1 MLDFGI
7 ECIHIKEQIF
17 AVAYNK
23 SNSQQ
28 STLSLLRDE
37 FKHTGFSLSR
47 FNKVNALYNKIKD
60 GLLISIEDV
69 YSVIGIDNL
78 IHAKNLIGYKRKTTK
93 EYRNLVIEI
102 IDRSIAQVQ
111 KNIDKV
117 NMPELAYSIF
127 YNAQEFTEDK
137 PKYSPKLWFIGNSSA
152 HNKIVSKAFE
162 GFTRA
167 TIENKSNPE
176 FCAESIILLLN
187 AYKECIEDSF
197 RCDYMDSIIDQIHF
211 WYFTEAD
218 QDYNY
223 LIFMPEAFDEIRD
236 FLKSVLDNNPFYIY
250 VKLDTENQFM
260 IKKNECEPCTNCQ
273 NLISIA
279 ENSYQRFTSIRMLK
293 TELESFY
300 SKRKALV
307 DYGVLDYKVYNITE
321 HFKKYDEAKR
331 CKLDKLI
338 RVTTMLEP
346 VIEHI
351 GVIQD
356 KDDYIKQNLKQ
367 ELSDLLGESLV
378 S

>member
-69 YSVIGIDNL
+69 YSVIGIDNI

-93 EYRNLVIEI
+93 EYRNLVIGI

-111 KNIDKV
+111 KNIYKV

-167 TIENKSNPE
+167 SIENKSNPE

-321 HFKKYDEAKR
+321 YFKKYDEAKR
-331 CKLDKLI
+331 CKLEKLI

-356 KDDYIKQNLKQ
+356 KDDFIKQNLKQ
-367 ELSDLLGESLV
+367 ELSDLLGESLA

>member
-7 ECIHIKEQIF
+7 ECINFKDQFF
-17 AVAYNK
+17 AVVYNK

-28 STLSLLRDE
+28 TTLSLLKDE
-37 FKHTGFSLSR
+37 FRHTGFNPTR
-47 FNKVNALYNKIKD
+47 FNKVQSLYHKIKD

-93 EYRNLVIEI
+93 EYRNLVVQI
-102 IDRSIAQVQ
+102 IDRSIAQIQ

-127 YNAQEFTEDK
+127 LNAQEFTEDK

-162 GFTRA
+162 NFTRA
-167 TIENKSNPE
+167 SIVDKSNPE
-176 FCAESIILLLN
+176 FCVKSITDLLN

-223 LIFMPEAFDEIRD
+223 LIFMPEAFDEIKD
-236 FLKSVLDNNPFYIY
+236 FLKSVLDNNPFHIY
-250 VKLDTENQFM
+250 VKLDNENQFM

-293 TELESFY
+293 TELEDFY
-300 SKRKALV
+300 NKRKALV
-307 DYGVLDYKVYNITE
+307 DFGVLDYKVYNITE

-331 CKLDKLI
+331 CKLERLI
-338 RVTTMLEP
+338 RVTTLLDP
-346 VIEHI
+346 LIEHVGI
-351 GVIQD
+351 IHD
-356 KDDYIKQNLKQ
+356 KDDFIKQNIKQ
-367 ELSDLLGESLV
+367 QIAELLGESLAA
-378 S
+378 

>member
-28 STLSLLRDE
+28 STLSLLKDE

-167 TIENKSNPE
+167 SIEDKSNPE
-176 FCAESIILLLN
+176 FCAGSIISLLN

-223 LIFMPEAFDEIRD
+223 LIFMPEAFDEIRE

-331 CKLDKLI
+331 CKLERLI

-346 VIEHI
+346 VVVHLGI
-351 GVIQD
+351 IQD
-356 KDDYIKQNLKQ
+356 KDDFIKQNIKS
-367 ELSDLLGESLV
+367 ELSELLGESLA